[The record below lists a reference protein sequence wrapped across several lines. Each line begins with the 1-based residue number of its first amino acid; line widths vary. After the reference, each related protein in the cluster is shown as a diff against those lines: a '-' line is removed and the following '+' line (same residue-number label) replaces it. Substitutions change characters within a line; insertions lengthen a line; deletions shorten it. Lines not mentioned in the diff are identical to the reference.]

1 LLDIQLEMRALEGYL
16 LEIHLQTSSS
26 KMESLLPQSE
36 GYLPFYILFV
46 GVTAIGNA
54 IQCYFTMSYTQRVY
68 PGTSSSSQLKDKP
81 NAVTSPATPL
91 SSRTFGTWT
100 AAVGI
105 VRLFAAYHINE
116 PAWYQL
122 QALTNLVGLIH
133 FSLEA
138 FVYKTSRPSGPWL
151 APVSVALIGLAWSFA
166 QYDFYVK

>member
-1 LLDIQLEMRALEGYL
+1 
-16 LEIHLQTSSS
+16 
-26 KMESLLPQSE
+26 
-36 GYLPFYILFV
+36 
-46 GVTAIGNA
+46 
-54 IQCYFTMSYTQRVY
+54 MSYTQRVY
-68 PGTSSSSQLKDKP
+68 PGTSSSSPIKDKSSP
-81 NAVTSPATPL
+81 AVTSPATPL

-122 QALTNLVGLIH
+122 QALTNVVGLVH

-151 APVSVALIGLAWSFA
+151 APVCVALIGLGWSAA
-166 QYDFYVK
+166 QYNFYVK